1 MLVNLFAEYA
11 QHDATRELPNDVIHH
26 AKRALLDWFSAL
38 IPGTRFSPA
47 VNLVRTYAAELGH
60 GRSSLPGLGTVAFP
74 GTAAWIN
81 GSASH
86 SVEFD
91 DIYRDALYHPGC
103 PTIAAALAVAE
114 DQGRS
119 GLELLKAI
127 TVGYEISTRIGVAVQ
142 PSHYKFF
149 HTTGT
154 AGCFGAAAAAAVLM
168 KPLEIDVARHALATA
183 ASFAAGLQQAFR
195 SDAMTKP
202 LHAGHA
208 AWVGVAAG
216 QGAANGITGAL
227 DMLEGPAGFGAA
239 MSQNPR
245 WGGVTEGLGEHYN
258 ITQMTQKNHGCCG
271 HTFSAVD
278 AAILLRKKYEIV
290 PARIKSIAVHT
301 AKIPIDVAGNFS
313 PKTAYECKF
322 SLPYV
327 VAHALVHGSV
337 RLNAFSQERQ
347 RDPAIRGLMAKL
359 TIEEDEE
366 LSATF
371 PGARSARV
379 AITTE
384 DGKRFEHFQEHRK
397 GDPEAPLSDAELDD
411 KFHELSAPVI
421 GEEVSRWLRDQLWSM
436 EKLQVADLRLAVL
449 KSVETPLVRG
459 ATAK

>member
-1 MLVNLFAEYA
+1 MLVKSLAEYA
-11 QHDATRELPNDVIHH
+11 RHEATRQLPQDVIHH

-38 IPGTRFSPA
+38 IAGTRFSPA

-60 GRSSLPGLGTVAFP
+60 GRSSLPGFGTVAFP

-91 DIYRDALYHPGC
+91 DIFRDALYHPGC
-103 PTIAAALAVAE
+103 PVIAAALAVAG
-114 DQGRS
+114 DQSRS

-127 TVGYEISTRIGVAVQ
+127 TVGYEISTRIGLAVQ

-168 KPLEIDVARHALATA
+168 KPMETEVARHALATA
-183 ASFAAGLQQAFR
+183 ASFASGLQQAFR

-216 QGAANGITGAL
+216 QGAANGITGAQE
-227 DMLEGPAGFGAA
+227 MLEGQTGFGAA
-239 MSQNPR
+239 MSQGAQWQR
-245 WGGVTEGLGEHYN
+245 ATEGLGKHYN

-278 AAILLRKKYEIV
+278 AALLLREKYDLV
-290 PARIKSIAVHT
+290 AVRINSIAVHT
-301 AKIPIDVAGNFS
+301 AKTSIEIAGNTS

-322 SLPYV
+322 SLAYV
-327 VAHALVHGSV
+327 VAHALVYGSV
-337 RLNAFSQERQ
+337 RLNAFSEERQ
-347 RDPAIRGLMAKL
+347 RDPALRSLMEKL
-359 TIEEDEE
+359 TLAEDPA

-379 AITTE
+379 TITTE

-421 GEEVSRWLRDQLWSM
+421 GEEASRRLRDQLWSM
-436 EKLQVADLRLAVL
+436 EKLQVADLRLAAL
-449 KSVETPLVRG
+449 KSVETLQARG
-459 ATAK
+459 ATAN

>member
-1 MLVNLFAEYA
+1 MLVKALAEYA
-11 QHDATRELPNDVIHH
+11 HREASRDLPKGVIHH

-47 VNLVRTYAAELGH
+47 VNLVQAHAAELGY
-60 GRSSLPGLGTVAFP
+60 GKSSLPGLGTVAFP

-91 DIYRDALYHPGC
+91 DISREALYHPGC

-114 DQGRS
+114 DQSRS

-127 TVGYEISTRIGVAVQ
+127 TVGYEISTRIALAVQ
-142 PSHYKFF
+142 PLHYRFF

-154 AGCFGAAAAAAVLM
+154 AGCFGAAAAAAFLM
-168 KPLEIDVARHALATA
+168 SPMETDVARHALATA

-216 QGAANGITGAL
+216 KGAANGITGAQ

-239 MSQNPR
+239 LSQSPQWQR
-245 WGGVTEGLGEHYN
+245 ATEGLGERYN
-258 ITQMTQKNHGCCG
+258 LTQMTQKNHGCCG

-278 AAILLRKKYEIV
+278 AALLLRKKYDLV
-290 PARIKSIAVHT
+290 PARIESIAVGT
-301 AKIPIDVAGNFS
+301 AKTPIEIAGNSS

-322 SLPYV
+322 SFSYV
-327 VAHALVHGSV
+327 VAHALVYGSV
-337 RLNAFSQERQ
+337 RLNAFSQER
-347 RDPAIRGLMAKL
+347 RSDPDIRALMRKLTLDEDPA
-359 TIEEDEE
+359 

-371 PGARSARV
+371 PRARSARV
-379 AITTE
+379 AITTK

-411 KFHELSAPVI
+411 KFHELTAPVI
-421 GEEVSRWLRDQLWSM
+421 GEEASRVLRDQLWNI
-436 EKLQVADLRLAVL
+436 EKLQVADLKLAAL
-449 KSVETPLVRG
+449 KSIETSQARG